1 MINKKTWLLYSS
13 YAVII
18 AVFFFYYLFP
28 SHSLKTYIIA
38 QAGRVNPDFRLTAE
52 KAELVFPF
60 KIRLQNVDVDHI
72 SERLLEADMLTVAPR
87 LRSLISRK
95 SLFNFSMNAY
105 QGHITGTADI
115 ADGQRL
121 VLNAV
126 ASEVQLADIPFLN
139 NMSDNRVDGVLQGS
153 LNYAAG
159 KGSLETLNID
169 LDISNLNI
177 VLATPFFTLNQ
188 VKFDSVETDA
198 YLQNQQLKISRVTLT
213 GNQIEGNLSGYAS
226 IKNDIRQTT
235 INLSGTV
242 MPQQQFIESS
252 GFQIP
257 PPLLDSLKS
266 GGGIPIRIS
275 GPLDNLRLATK

>member
-1 MINKKTWLLYSS
+1 MNKKTWLLYSS
-13 YAVII
+13 YAVIV
-18 AVFFFYYLFP
+18 AAFFFYYLFP

-38 QAGRVNPDFRLTAE
+38 QAGRVNPGFRLNAE
-52 KAELVFPF
+52 KAELVFPY
-60 KIRLQNVDVDHI
+60 KIRLQNVDLDHF
-72 SERLLEADMLTVAPR
+72 SDRLLEADILTVTPR
-87 LRSLISRK
+87 LQSLISRK
-95 SLFNFSMNAY
+95 SLFKFSMNAY

-115 ADGQRL
+115 ANGQRL
-121 VLNAV
+121 VLNAA

-139 NMSDNRVDGVLQGS
+139 NMSENRVEGVLQGS

-159 KGSLETLNID
+159 KGRLETLNID
-169 LDISNLNI
+169 LDLSNLII
-177 VLATPFFTLNQ
+177 VLATPFFSIEQLR
-188 VKFDSVETDA
+188 FDSVETDA

-213 GNQIEGNLSGYAS
+213 GNQIEGNLTGYAS
-226 IKNDIRQTT
+226 IKSDIRQTT

-242 MPQQQFIESS
+242 MPQQQFIDSS

-257 PPLLDSLKS
+257 APLMDSLKS

>member
-1 MINKKTWLLYSS
+1 MNKKTWILYGS
-13 YAVII
+13 YAVIV

-38 QAGRVNPDFRLTAE
+38 QAGRVNPDFRLSAE
-52 KAELVFPF
+52 KAELVFPY
-60 KIRLQNVDVDHI
+60 KIRLQNVDLDHF
-72 SERLLEADMLTVAPR
+72 SDRLMEADILTVTPR
-87 LRSLISRK
+87 FRSLISRK
-95 SLFNFSMNAY
+95 SLFAFSMNAY
-105 QGHITGTADI
+105 QGHISGTADI

-139 NMSDNRVDGVLQGS
+139 RMSNNKVKGILHGS

-159 KGSLETLNID
+159 KGRLETLNID
-169 LDISNLNI
+169 LDITNLAI
-177 VLATPFFTLNQ
+177 ILASPFFTLEQ
-188 VKFDSVETDA
+188 LEFDTVETDA
-198 YLQNQQLKISRVTLT
+198 YLQNQQLKISRVALT

-226 IKNDIRQTT
+226 IKNDLQRTT
-235 INLSGTV
+235 VNLSGTV

-257 PPLLDSLKS
+257 PPLMDSLKS

-275 GPLDNLRLATK
+275 GPIDNLRLATK

>member
-1 MINKKTWLLYSS
+1 MNKKTWLLYSS
-13 YAVII
+13 YAVIV

-38 QAGRVNPDFRLTAE
+38 QAGRVNPGFRLTAE

-60 KIRLQNVDVDHI
+60 KIRLQHVDLDHF
-72 SERLLEADMLTVAPR
+72 SDRLLEADILTVTPR

-95 SLFNFSMNAY
+95 SLFNFSMSAY
-105 QGHITGTADI
+105 QGQIKGTADI

-139 NMSDNRVDGVLQGS
+139 NMSDNRVEGVLQGS
-153 LNYAAG
+153 VNYAGG
-159 KGSLETLNID
+159 KGRIETLNID
-169 LDISNLNI
+169 LDLSNLII
-177 VLATPFFTLNQ
+177 VLATPFFALEQ
-188 VKFDSVETDA
+188 LKFDTIETDA

-213 GNQIEGNLSGYAS
+213 GNQIVGNLAGYAS
-226 IKNDIRQTT
+226 IKNDIRETT

-242 MPQQQFIESS
+242 MPQQQLIENS

-257 PPLLDSLKS
+257 PPLMDSLKS
-266 GGGIPIRIS
+266 GGGIPIRVS

>member
-1 MINKKTWLLYSS
+1 MNKKTWLLYSF
-13 YAVII
+13 YAVIV

-38 QAGRVNPDFRLTAE
+38 QVGRVNPGFRLTAE
-52 KAELVFPF
+52 TAELVFPY
-60 KIRLQNVDVDHI
+60 KIRLQNVDLDHF
-72 SERLLEADMLTVAPR
+72 SDRLLEADILTVTPR

-105 QGHITGTADI
+105 QGRIKGTADI

-126 ASEVQLADIPFLN
+126 ASEVQLADIPFLS
-139 NMSDNRVDGVLQGS
+139 NMSDNQIEGILQGT

-159 KGSLETLNID
+159 KGRIETLNID
-169 LDISNLNI
+169 LDLSNLII
-177 VLATPFFTLNQ
+177 VLATPFFTLEQ
-188 VKFDSVETDA
+188 LRFDTVETDA

-213 GNQIEGNLSGYAS
+213 GNQIEGNLTGYALV
-226 IKNDIRQTT
+226 KNDIRQTT

-242 MPQQQFIESS
+242 MPQQKFIESA

-257 PPLLDSLKS
+257 PPLMASLKS

>member
-1 MINKKTWLLYSS
+1 MNKKTWLLYSS
-13 YAVII
+13 YAVIV
-18 AVFFFYYLFP
+18 AAFFFYYLFP

-38 QAGRVNPDFRLTAE
+38 QAGRVNPGFRLNAE
-52 KAELVFPF
+52 KAELVFPY
-60 KIRLQNVDVDHI
+60 KIRLQNVDLDHF
-72 SERLLEADMLTVAPR
+72 SDRLLEADILTVTPR

-95 SLFNFSMNAY
+95 SLFKFSMNAY
-105 QGHITGTADI
+105 QGYITGTADI
-115 ADGQRL
+115 ANGQRL
-121 VLNAV
+121 VLNAA

-139 NMSDNRVDGVLQGS
+139 NMSENRVEGVLQGS

-159 KGSLETLNID
+159 KGRLETLNID
-169 LDISNLNI
+169 LDLSNLII
-177 VLATPFFTLNQ
+177 VLATPFFTIEQLR
-188 VKFDSVETDA
+188 FDSVETDA

-213 GNQIEGNLSGYAS
+213 GNQIEGNLTGYAS
-226 IKNDIRQTT
+226 INNDIRQTT

-242 MPQQQFIESS
+242 MPHQEFIESS

-257 PPLLDSLKS
+257 PPLMDSLKS